1 MPVQTVIKKRR
12 DTAANWTSTN
22 PTLAAGEEGYE
33 SDTGLSKTG
42 NGTSAWTVLSYD
54 ATAHSKQMVK
64 ASEAVSKG
72 QAVYV
77 NGSDG
82 TNMTVAKASNAT
94 EATSSKT
101 FGLMNGTTASG
112 ALNTVVTEGLLGGL
126 DTSAAAAGDPV
137 WLGTSGN
144 LIFGLA
150 NKPTAP
156 AHLVF
161 IGIVEQAHATT
172 GKIFV
177 KVQNGFEL
185 QELHNVSLSSLAN
198 KQVLQYDS
206 ATSLWKNATISAGVA
221 VSETAPASP
230 TAGDLWFNSADAKTY
245 IYYDSTWVEMA
256 PAGPAGPTGPTGV
269 TGATGSTGATGPA
282 GPPAMTLISSTTLGA
297 GVSSATIS
305 SIPQTYK
312 ELRIQLS
319 FTGSVGGPSA
329 ATVTFSGST
338 SGYGWGYVNSFAS
351 TGTGNVTP
359 NYNYGINQA
368 AIVLPGMT
376 GGSTWVTIPDYS
388 NATVAKNLQ
397 FFNYTGYMSSTV
409 NDGAGVWNNN
419 TTAITSMGFNFSSV
433 SGYSAAYTINIWGV
447 N

>member
-12 DTAANWTSTN
+12 DTAANWVSTN

-42 NGTSAWTVLSYD
+42 NGTTAWTTLSYD

-64 ASEAVSKG
+64 ASQAISKG

-82 TNMTVAKASNAT
+82 TNMTVAKASNAS

-101 FGLMNGTTASG
+101 FGLMNGTTTSG

-126 DTSAAAAGDPV
+126 DTSDAIAGDPV
-137 WLGTSGN
+137 WLGEDGD

-185 QELHNVSLSSLAN
+185 QELHNVLIDTPVDNEVLAWDN
-198 KQVLQYDS
+198 
-206 ATSLWKNATISAGVA
+206 ATSLWKNQTAAEAGLATASHTHTISQITDYV
-221 VSETAPASP
+221 APAESINP
-230 TAGDLWFNSADAKTY
+230 FLL
-245 IYYDSTWVEMA
+245 M
-256 PAGPAGPTGPTGV
+256 
-269 TGATGSTGATGPA
+269 GA
-282 GPPAMTLISSTTLGA
+282 
-297 GVSSATIS
+297 
-305 SIPQTYK
+305 
-312 ELRIQLS
+312 
-319 FTGSVGGPSA
+319 
-329 ATVTFSGST
+329 
-338 SGYGWGYVNSFAS
+338 
-351 TGTGNVTP
+351 
-359 NYNYGINQA
+359 
-368 AIVLPGMT
+368 
-376 GGSTWVTIPDYS
+376 
-388 NATVAKNLQ
+388 
-397 FFNYTGYMSSTV
+397 
-409 NDGAGVWNNN
+409 
-419 TTAITSMGFNFSSV
+419 
-433 SGYSAAYTINIWGV
+433 
-447 N
+447 